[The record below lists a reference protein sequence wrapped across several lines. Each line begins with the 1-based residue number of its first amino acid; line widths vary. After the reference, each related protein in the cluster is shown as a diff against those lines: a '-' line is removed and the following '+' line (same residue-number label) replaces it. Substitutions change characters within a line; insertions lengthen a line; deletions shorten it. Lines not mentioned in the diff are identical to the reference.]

1 MSNQLA
7 YSPRALAKAFSPPLS
22 ERLVRAMIREG
33 AFRPIMIGRR
43 TYILHTEAEDALKE
57 LGQKTS

>member
-33 AFRPIMIGRR
+33 IFRPIMIGRR
-43 TYILHTEAEDALKE
+43 TYILHGEAEDALRE
-57 LGQKTS
+57 LGVKTS